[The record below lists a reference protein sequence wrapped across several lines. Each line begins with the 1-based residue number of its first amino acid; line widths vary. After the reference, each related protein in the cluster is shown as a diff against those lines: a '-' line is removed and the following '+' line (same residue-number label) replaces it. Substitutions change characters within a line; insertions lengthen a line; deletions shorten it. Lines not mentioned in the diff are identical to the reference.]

1 MLTRLAIGRVTPAE
15 VVISLVL
22 LVGAIAIT
30 FVVAVRI
37 YTAGVLL
44 YGQRP
49 GVRAI
54 VGAALGR

>member
-1 MLTRLAIGRVTPAE
+1 MSIVLMLATIGV
-15 VVISLVL
+15 
-22 LVGAIAIT
+22 T

-49 GVRAI
+49 GLRAI
-54 VGAALGR
+54 VGAALARG